1 MGTEYVLTEADRPA
15 EDGSLVED
23 IVERQLLTTGH
34 RTGPV
39 DHIHAED
46 QHNV

>member
-15 EDGSLVED
+15 EDASLVED
-23 IVERQLLTTGH
+23 IVELQFLTAGDG
-34 RTGPV
+34 TGPV

-46 QHNV
+46 HHNV